1 MTARPTPA
9 RSTLRLVPRRPVRA
23 ACALSLVALEACSP
37 VHAAEAA
44 TILLPWG
51 DGLAALVQAL
61 AALATP
67 MLAAA
72 IAALIARIGGPLRL
86 LVTDALVERL
96 VRNATDYALNA
107 VAGAVRGRTL
117 SVTLGSAVIARAVQ
131 RALDE
136 APGWLVRAAGGGEG
150 LAAKVFRALPLEAG
164 ATAANTLDPALARVL
179 DPTHARTP

>member
-1 MTARPTPA
+1 MTAIPTSRP
-9 RSTLRLVPRRPVRA
+9 SRRPA
-23 ACALSLVALEACSP
+23 STGLPLLAGALLLAGLDACTP

-44 TILLPWG
+44 ILLPWG
-51 DGLAALVQAL
+51 DGLVALAQAL

-67 MLAAA
+67 VLAAA
-72 IAALIARIGGPLRL
+72 LAALIARIAGPLRL

-117 SVTLGSAVIARAVQ
+117 TVPLGSAVIARAVQ

-136 APGWLVRAAGGGEG
+136 APGWLIRAAGGGEG
-150 LAAKVFRALPLEAG
+150 LAAKVFRALPLEEG
-164 ATAANTLDPALARVL
+164 ATTANTLDPALARVL
-179 DPTHARTP
+179 GPARAP